1 MLNKE
6 NMLKERAELKEKMDI
21 LKEKYDILAEKYD
34 DLDFQISKVKTEY
47 KDIERKFYK
56 LDETLKQIKKVEL
69 ENDKNA
75 NIYLFM
81 EELCILING
90 EPYNDYHGINWTDCV
105 VFPDKDIFY
114 WKEKG
119 EGPLSEDMKEKIFE
133 LMRKRNI
140 LMMIMETSY
149 RSDGCR
155 QAHNKKFF
163 TSWADILK

>member
-6 NMLKERAELKEKMDI
+6 NMLKERTELKEKMNI
-21 LKEKYDILAEKYD
+21 LKEKYDILTEKYD
-34 DLDFQISKVKTEY
+34 DLDFQISRLKTEY

-56 LDETLKQIKKVEL
+56 LDETLKQIEKAEL
-69 ENDKNA
+69 ENDKEA
-75 NIYLFM
+75 NIYLFK

-90 EPYNDYHGINWTDCV
+90 EPYNDYHSITWTNCV
-105 VFPDKDIFY
+105 VFPDKDIFH
-114 WKEKG
+114 WKDKG
-119 EGPLSEDMKEKIFE
+119 ESLPLDMKEKVFE

-149 RSDGCR
+149 RSDGCI
-155 QAHNKKFF
+155 QAHYEKFF